1 MGFQGVCD
9 LWIFVIEHASLE
21 GRIVKTLYS
30 QCRVNVEAGLAF
42 RSPMQNAISP
52 NQSTFA
58 MLISN
63 NPPLRYCDTLT
74 HQHMEKQ
81 QGFGFSCNWYTKNSD
96 LRKPGFPRNTMKS
109 MPDSIPTMLLSTK
122 YRINGHRSSAPSAK
136 GENLN
141 GFGYYT
147 RFSGIESF
155 WNMVLQFL
163 IFDSFCCFLIV
174 FFPRTCRVWMVWIE
188 HPYYSRWKIIFP

>member
-30 QCRVNVEAGLAF
+30 QCRVNVEAGVAF

-74 HQHMEKQ
+74 HQKQ
-81 QGFGFSCNWYTKNSD
+81 QGFSEKAWFFMQLIYQK
-96 LRKPGFPRNTMKS
+96 LRFLK
-109 MPDSIPTMLLSTK
+109 
-122 YRINGHRSSAPSAK
+122 
-136 GENLN
+136 
-141 GFGYYT
+141 T
-147 RFSGIESF
+147 RFSAQYNEINARLHPNYASLHKISYQWTPIERSICQRRGFEWF
-155 WNMVLQFL
+155 WLL
-163 IFDSFCCFLIV
+163 
-174 FFPRTCRVWMVWIE
+174 
-188 HPYYSRWKIIFP
+188 Y